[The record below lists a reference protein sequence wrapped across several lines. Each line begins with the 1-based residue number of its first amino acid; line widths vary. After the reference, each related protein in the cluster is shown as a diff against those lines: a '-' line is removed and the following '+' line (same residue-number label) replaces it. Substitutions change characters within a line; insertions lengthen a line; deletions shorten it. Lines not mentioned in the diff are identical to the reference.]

1 MQPSLVSLHPR
12 LPWLFIKYFPLF
24 HFCLP
29 CLLCALGIDLDKR
42 FQYIYKQPIPYSVF
56 CARRMVPHTLWSTRL
71 PARITMSNGL
81 NWLKKLRRAE
91 VNDLAHAA
99 GLEEYAP
106 GMTE

>member
-56 CARRMVPHTLWSTRL
+56 CARRMVPTLFGL
-71 PARITMSNGL
+71 PVYPRVSPCQT
-81 NWLKKLRRAE
+81 
-91 VNDLAHAA
+91 D
-99 GLEEYAP
+99 
-106 GMTE
+106 